1 MHVYLL
7 SSEELHAEQRKDE
20 DEQEEEEQQRH
31 DGPHRVEEWD
41 HQVAQTRPVAAPQN
55 NNNNNNVTTA
65 QLASDDDMR
74 NKGLSTLPIWMIC
87 LWINM

>member
-20 DEQEEEEQQRH
+20 DEEEEEEQQRD

-41 HQVAQTRPVAAPQN
+41 HQVA
-55 NNNNNNVTTA
+55 
-65 QLASDDDMR
+65 
-74 NKGLSTLPIWMIC
+74 
-87 LWINM
+87 